1 MVNEE
6 QLDRVW
12 GIIERVGMCMLT
24 TRFAGGLRA
33 RPLEARPDRDDGR
46 IWFVTDLHSGKEQE
60 IESEDDVG
68 LVFIDAREKAYL
80 SITARAQ
87 GLRDPAKAAAIWKST
102 DNVWWRGPDDPNVCV
117 LRVTPITAE
126 LWDGPA
132 AKPSPRSPSW
142 RFFSRHQRC
151 ACGKDRREGQK
162 QPAHHRPE
170 ARGNEAGDDSHRA
183 AEHEPDRIVVPA
195 RFA

>member
-12 GIIERVGMCMLT
+12 GIIERVGICMLT

-33 RPLEARPDRDDGR
+33 RPLEVRPDRDHGR

-80 SITARAQ
+80 SIAARAQ
-87 GLRDPAKAAAIWKST
+87 GFATPPRPRRSGNRLTMRGGAVPTIQMSACWVSRPLPPNCGT
-102 DNVWWRGPDDPNVCV
+102 DR
-117 LRVTPITAE
+117 R
-126 LWDGPA
+126 
-132 AKPSPRSPSW
+132 AKPSPRSNSSRRGLLAPSRIW
-142 RFFSRHQRC
+142 GEPQSDGQSTVMPQRH
-151 ACGKDRREGQK
+151 
-162 QPAHHRPE
+162 
-170 ARGNEAGDDSHRA
+170 
-183 AEHEPDRIVVPA
+183 
-195 RFA
+195 